1 MKIFNIVFALIFLL
15 FTFVQF
21 NDPDPLLWI
30 AIYGAMAALCIMAF
44 FKKYPQRVYLIL
56 LVLLA
61 GYSILY
67 IPSVLIWLKQ
77 EHLSDL
83 FDDVA
88 KMEHLYIEESRE
100 FLGLLICV
108 SVLLFYLMKTRKS
121 QKNSLMV
128 GVRHPKK
135 KPVTP

>member
-1 MKIFNIVFALIFLL
+1 MKIFSIVFALIFLL

-30 AIYGAMAALCIMAF
+30 AIYGAMAALCIMAIF
-44 FKKYPQRVYLIL
+44 NKYPQRVYQIL
-56 LVLLA
+56 LVLFA
-61 GYSILY
+61 GYSTLF
-67 IPSVLIWLKQ
+67 IPSVLIWLRQ

-108 SVLLFYLMKTRKS
+108 LVLVFYLIQTRKLR
-121 QKNSLMV
+121 N
-128 GVRHPKK
+128 R
-135 KPVTP
+135 

>member
-21 NDPDPLLWI
+21 NDPDPILWI
-30 AIYGAMAALCIMAF
+30 AIYGAMAVLCTMAIF
-44 FKKYPQRVYLIL
+44 NKYPKQVYLIL
-56 LVLLA
+56 LVLFV
-61 GYSILY
+61 GYSTLLF
-67 IPSVLIWLKQ
+67 PSVLVWLRQ

-100 FLGLLICV
+100 FLGLMI
-108 SVLLFYLMKTRKS
+108 
-121 QKNSLMV
+121 
-128 GVRHPKK
+128 
-135 KPVTP
+135 